1 MKLVLTGGPSGGKT
15 TMAMSI
21 TKVFAQRVVMIPESA
36 SILFGGGFSRRTY
49 ADAVKLQQQ
58 AIYAVQVA
66 HEAIYEMEN
75 KEDLLMVCDRGT
87 LDGWAY
93 WPNEKDPE
101 FFSKIQSSEKAELS
115 RYDWVIHLDTAG
127 SESYDKENVIRI
139 ENHTEADLINERIKQ
154 CWSGHPRRFIIP
166 STESFFHKVSAVM
179 SIVEKILAGTE
190 YEKIKL

>member
-1 MKLVLTGGPSGGKT
+1 
-15 TMAMSI
+15 MAMSI
-21 TKVFAQRVVMIPESA
+21 TKVFAHRVIMVPESA

-58 AIYAVQVA
+58 AIYSVQVA

-75 KEDLLMVCDRGT
+75 KENLLLVCDRGT

-93 WPNEKDPE
+93 WPSDQDPE
-101 FFSKIQSSEKAELS
+101 FFSKIQSTEETELA

-139 ENHTEADLINERIKQ
+139 ENHSEADQINHRIKQ

-179 SIVEKILAGTE
+179 SIVEKILDGGSYKE
-190 YEKIKL
+190 ICRSIPIDLENP